1 MPSILASPSSP
12 PATAPA
18 TPPLAMAEGAA
29 EALSRKLK
37 SILDWSRP
45 SVYSPNE
52 RRVCTNRYPQVYVC
66 IETRK
71 ELHRKNLH
79 KGARALYSSPAAAR
93 SWSCFAALHAVHQGP
108 FCFGLNARNA
118 ETVWYT
124 VWTMYC

>member
-45 SVYSPNE
+45 SVDAPP
-52 RRVCTNRYPQVYVC
+52 TNGVSAPMTPPYMRIDGSQA
-66 IETRK
+66 
-71 ELHRKNLH
+71 LHRPLPMAH
-79 KGARALYSSPAAAR
+79 KVCEL
-93 SWSCFAALHAVHQGP
+93 
-108 FCFGLNARNA
+108 
-118 ETVWYT
+118 
-124 VWTMYC
+124 

>member
-52 RRVCTNRYPQVYVC
+52 RPLFTNYPTLYPYLRLPRNCTVHTYVATRV
-66 IETRK
+66 
-71 ELHRKNLH
+71 
-79 KGARALYSSPAAAR
+79 ASSSGSYWP
-93 SWSCFAALHAVHQGP
+93 
-108 FCFGLNARNA
+108 
-118 ETVWYT
+118 
-124 VWTMYC
+124 